1 MKRLCLAMVVGSI
14 GCALPEGMMAD
25 TDDTETSSGSSGS
38 EGTMTTVGTSVTAGT
53 SMTTTTATTT
63 MGNTT
68 ATTSTDPDTGDSSI
82 TATDATTTGD
92 CPPGDLGCPCDIG
105 STCSG
110 ELTCIDGTCVEGIPC
125 DEPEGEPNDDEASAV
140 ELDEVTCSAMA
151 MSTDAGLAG
160 AESDWF
166 TYHAL
171 QGIACP
177 IGVDPH
183 VSIQADSDLAVCI
196 FATCDTGDTNV
207 GCSGGAQE
215 SDSPDGVAGCC
226 DQNEVGIN
234 NFGCGFNSSD
244 ATVWV
249 RVTSIEEICIPYAL
263 EFEF

>member
-1 MKRLCLAMVVGSI
+1 
-14 GCALPEGMMAD
+14 MAD

-38 EGTMTTVGTSVTAGT
+38 EGGMTTVGTSVTAGT
-53 SMTTTTATTT
+53 SMTTTMNPTTSATATTT
-63 MGNTT
+63 
-68 ATTSTDPDTGDSSI
+68 ATTDMTTMEPDTGDSSM
-82 TATDATTTGD
+82 TATDGTTTGD

-110 ELTCIDGTCVEGIPC
+110 ELMCIDGTCVDELPC

-140 ELDEVTCSAMA
+140 ELDEATCGAMA
-151 MSTDAGLAG
+151 MNADAGLAG

-171 QGIACP
+171 QGFACP
-177 IGVDPH
+177 IGVEPH
-183 VSIQADSDLAVCI
+183 VSVQADSDLAVCV
-196 FATCDTGDTNV
+196 FAACDMGETNL
-207 GCSGGAQE
+207 GCNGGAQD

-226 DQNEVGIN
+226 DQNDVSIN
-234 NFGCGFNSSD
+234 NLDCGFNNRD

-249 RVTSIEEICIPYAL
+249 RVTSVDDVCMPYTL